1 MSSFDDIFQG
11 FFRNSSPCFGD
22 WEIIYLAEHLL
33 MAASACGC
41 KIIASTARVLEQAK
55 NSIDNRKQQ
64 LNVMNLFLFY
74 CEFDRRN
81 KSYQG

>member
-1 MSSFDDIFQG
+1 
-11 FFRNSSPCFGD
+11 
-22 WEIIYLAEHLL
+22 
-33 MAASACGC
+33 MAASACGWE
-41 KIIASTARVLEQAK
+41 IIVSTARVYEQAK